1 TKLTLNDVTVNE
13 GSGTATIG
21 ATLDYKP
28 QTTLVVTLSNGA
40 TVTFGTNYVPGTVVQ
55 STPFTVQGDD
65 VYKDGETTTISVTG
79 TSGGNFERLDT
90 TDTAT
95 LTVKD
100 TIDTTKITLSSTPS
114 VTEGGTISVTAS
126 VNNAVTGTP
135 LVIEV
140 KNSAGVV
147 VGTVTIPV
155 GSTTSNA
162 LSVAS
167 RADDAYK
174 QGETSETFSIKS
186 TTGANF
192 EDLNKSSTTTTK
204 MVDDLDST
212 TVSIKAII
220 TKTAEIDVGNVNNN
234 SGFKVTATGADG
246 KTGTISTVTGTNHDG
261 FGVAGAASGDD
272 KELGVKNG
280 VSEKISVVFNNE
292 VKTIDVQFAWR
303 ANTEVA
309 KVEFFD
315 KSGNSVGWAIV
326 SGGGSSTQA
335 LVQYFDAAGNLT
347 RTEKAAGG
355 SDAVDLAYTFEP
367 GTGQTFTKAVF
378 SAVGA
383 DSDYLI
389 HSIKYKEVVDG
400 DAGSISGPSSVIF
413 EIQTS
418 NPPDVSKYDFV
429 NTFPVAKVDIGGKI
443 YDVHLDVNGRGTV
456 SVTTDGTADLKAK
469 IISVDGNFEG
479 VDTSSG
485 LDLQVGVNAV
495 NDNVITNILSSQ
507 ITLKSAILTANDE
520 TGKNGSVQG
529 SKTLT
534 TGWTGADFISA
545 GKKTIDFGANEDLVG
560 NQKMTIARSDFSN
573 DSASMS
579 ASVAVDG
586 YLAKGSGSSVNDG
599 DWITVSL
606 KAGEKL
612 SFAGDAAGMEAKYIY
627 SGNTS
632 DFSNGQFTA
641 KADGDYQI
649 YLHNTSSDA
658 KDYLLTLKIDYSGA
672 IAHDTYTL
680 KDASSDDTANINLS
694 YQAGSALTGT
704 DGNNTL
710 LAGTGNDTLSGGK
723 GNDVLVGGKG
733 NDTLIGGEGDDIFVW
748 VQGDQGSKTAP
759 AADVIND
766 FGMGTDAKGKD
777 VLDLRDLLQGEE
789 GSNDLSK
796 FLNFSKSGTDT
807 VLKVSTDGTL
817 GSGHDQ
823 LITFKGVDL
832 TAGHALASA
841 SDQNALIKDLIDQGK
856 LKIDHS

>member
-1 TKLTLNDVTVNE
+1 MK
-13 GSGTATIG
+13 
-21 ATLDYKP
+21 
-28 QTTLVVTLSNGA
+28 
-40 TVTFGTNYVPGTVVQ
+40 TF
-55 STPFTVQGDD
+55 
-65 VYKDGETTTISVTG
+65 
-79 TSGGNFERLDT
+79 
-90 TDTAT
+90 
-95 LTVKD
+95 
-100 TIDTTKITLSSTPS
+100 
-114 VTEGGTISVTAS
+114 
-126 VNNAVTGTP
+126 
-135 LVIEV
+135 
-140 KNSAGVV
+140 
-147 VGTVTIPV
+147 
-155 GSTTSNA
+155 
-162 LSVAS
+162 
-167 RADDAYK
+167 
-174 QGETSETFSIKS
+174 
-186 TTGANF
+186 
-192 EDLNKSSTTTTK
+192 
-204 MVDDLDST
+204 
-212 TVSIKAII
+212 
-220 TKTAEIDVGNVNNN
+220 
-234 SGFKVTATGADG
+234 
-246 KTGTISTVTGTNHDG
+246 
-261 FGVAGAASGDD
+261 
-272 KELGVKNG
+272 
-280 VSEKISVVFNNE
+280 
-292 VKTIDVQFAWR
+292 DVQFAWR
-303 ANTEVA
+303 ANIEVA

-315 KSGNSVGWAIV
+315 KSGVSVGWAIV
-326 SGGGSSTQA
+326 SGGGTSTLA
-335 LVQYFDAAGNLT
+335 KIEYFDSTGKLT
-347 RTEKAAGG
+347 KTVMAPGG
-355 SDAVDLAYTFEP
+355 SDQVDLAYTFEP

-400 DAGSISGPSSVIF
+400 DAGSIAGPSSVIF

-443 YDVHLDVNGRGTV
+443 YDVNLDINGRGTV

-469 IISVDGNFEG
+469 VISVDGNFEG

-507 ITLKSAILTANDE
+507 VTLKAAVLTANDV
-520 TGKNGSVQG
+520 TGKNGSIQG
-529 SKTLT
+529 DKTLS

-545 GKKTIDFGANEDLVG
+545 TKKTIDFDANEDVVG
-560 NQKMTIARSDFSN
+560 NQKLVIARSDFFN
-573 DSASMS
+573 NSAISS
-579 ASVAVDG
+579 ALVAVDG
-586 YLAKGSGSSVNDG
+586 FLAKNYNNSINDG
-599 DWITVSL
+599 DFITVNL

-612 SFAGDAAGMEAKYIY
+612 IFTSDATGIEAKYIY

-694 YQAGSALTGT
+694 YQAGNSLTGT
-704 DGNNTL
+704 DGSNTL
-710 LAGTGNDTLSGGK
+710 LAGTGNDTLNGGK

-748 VQGDQGSKTAP
+748 VKGDQGSKAAP
-759 AADVIND
+759 AADVVND
-766 FGMGTDAKGKD
+766 FGMGTDTKGKD